1 MGCGQVATAFHE
13 KDQNHVC
20 KSPFDQD
27 TPHRVQGSGMV
38 NNLARPVDMMVPQIL
53 YNKLLYQVSF
63 REFCW
68 GGGVL
73 TVCSRKAVL
82 F

>member
-1 MGCGQVATAFHE
+1 MGYGQAATAFHE
-13 KDQNHVC
+13 KGQNHVC

-27 TPHRVQGSGMV
+27 TPHRVQGPGMV
-38 NNLARPVDMMVPQIL
+38 NYLARPADRMVPKIL
-53 YNKLLYQVSF
+53 YNKLYQVSF
-63 REFCW
+63 RDFYC
-68 GGGVL
+68 GGVL